1 MTEVQTVRGPVPADA
16 LGTVLMHE
24 HVFVLNEEI
33 RQNYPA
39 LWDEE
44 AQVAGAVARLQ
55 ALRDRGVDSIADPTV
70 LGLGRD
76 IRRVARVNEQ
86 VGLNI
91 IPATGLY
98 TYNDVPFFF
107 RFHGPGT
114 LLGGDEAM
122 VGMFTGDIT
131 TGIAGTSIKASFL
144 KCAIE
149 EALTPG
155 VERVL
160 RAVAEAHK
168 RTGVPIMVH
177 SSPAHGTG
185 LIAQQVLRSEGVDL
199 GQVLIAHSGDTADLG
214 YLHQL
219 IDGGSYLGMDRFGLD
234 ILLPTDQRVATV
246 AKLAAEGYADR
257 MVLAHDSSCHIDW
270 FPAGVREQV
279 APNWHYSFIQDTVL
293 PALREAGTSER
304 QITTMLVD
312 NPRRYFTEGRVS

>member
-1 MTEVQTVRGPVPADA
+1 MTEVQTVRGPVSASG

-39 LWDEE
+39 SWNEE
-44 AQVAGAVARLQ
+44 ERVADAVTRLQ
-55 ALRDRGVDSIADPTV
+55 ALKDRGVDTIADPTV

-76 IRRVARVNEQ
+76 IHRVARINEQ
-86 VGLNI
+86 VDLNI

-98 TYNDVPFFF
+98 TYNDVPLFF

-114 LLGGDEAM
+114 ILGGDEAM
-122 VGMFTGDIT
+122 VDMFVGDIT
-131 TGIAGTSIKASFL
+131 SGIAGTSIKAGFL

-149 EALTPG
+149 EELTPG
-155 VERVL
+155 VERIL
-160 RAVAEAHK
+160 SAVAEAHK

-177 SSPAHGTG
+177 TSAPHGTG
-185 LIAQQVLRSEGVDL
+185 LVAQQVLRGEGVDL
-199 GQVLIAHSGDTADLG
+199 GRVLMAHSGDTADLD
-214 YLHQL
+214 YLRRL
-219 IDGGSYLGMDRFGLD
+219 IDGGSYIGMDRFGLD

-257 MVLAHDSSCHIDW
+257 MMLAHDASCHIDW
-270 FPAGVREQV
+270 FPPGVREQM
-279 APNWHYSFIQDTVL
+279 APNWHYAFIHDTVL
-293 PALREAGTSER
+293 PALREAGTDEQ

-312 NPRRYFTEGRVS
+312 NPRSYFTAGRN

>member
-1 MTEVQTVRGPVPADA
+1 MAEVQTVRGPVSAGE
-16 LGTVLMHE
+16 LGTVLIHE

-44 AQVAGAVARLQ
+44 QRVADAVARLQ
-55 ALRDRGVDSIADPTV
+55 ALKDRGVDTIADPTV

-76 IRRVARVNEQ
+76 IHRVARINEQ
-86 VGLNI
+86 VELNI

-114 LLGGDEAM
+114 MLGGDEAM

-131 TGIAGTSIKASFL
+131 SGIAGTSIKAGFL

-149 EALTPG
+149 EELTPG

-160 RAVAEAHK
+160 KAVAEAHK

-177 SSPAHGTG
+177 TSAPHRTG
-185 LIAQQVLRSEGVDL
+185 LAAQQVLRGEGVDL
-199 GQVLIAHSGDTADLG
+199 GRVQLAHSGDTADLD

-219 IDGGSYLGMDRFGLD
+219 IDGGSYIGMDRFGLD
-234 ILLPTDQRVATV
+234 ILLPTDQRVAAI

-257 MVLAHDSSCHIDW
+257 MMLAHDASCHIDW

-279 APNWHYSFIQDTVL
+279 APNWHYTFIQDTVL
-293 PALREAGTSER
+293 PALREAGTTEQ
-304 QITTMLVD
+304 QIATMLVG
-312 NPRRYFTEGRVS
+312 NPQRYFTAGRS

>member
-1 MTEVQTVRGPVPADA
+1 MEDVQTVRGPVPASG

-55 ALRDRGVDSIADPTV
+55 ALKERGVDTIADPTV

-76 IRRVARVNEQ
+76 IRRVARINEQ

-98 TYNDVPFFF
+98 TYHDLPFFF
-107 RFHGPGT
+107 QFHGPGT
-114 LLGGDEAM
+114 PLGGDDAM
-122 VGMFTGDIT
+122 VAMFTGDIT
-131 TGIAGTSIKASFL
+131 TGIAGTPIKAGFL

-149 EALTPG
+149 QELSPG
-155 VERVL
+155 VDRVL
-160 RAVAEAHK
+160 KAVAETHQ
-168 RTGVPIMVH
+168 RTGAPIMVH
-177 SSPAHGTG
+177 SSPAHRSG
-185 LIAQQVLRSEGVDL
+185 LVAQQVLRDQGVDL

-219 IDGGSYLGMDRFGLD
+219 IDAGSYLGMDRFGLD
-234 ILLPTDQRVATV
+234 VLLPTDQRVATV

-257 MVLAHDSSCHIDW
+257 MVLGHDSSCHIDW
-270 FPAGVREQV
+270 FPAGVRELF
-279 APNWHYSFIQDTVL
+279 APDWHYEFIHDTVL
-293 PALREAGTSER
+293 PALLAAGTS
-304 QITTMLVD
+304 QQQLSTMLVD
-312 NPRRYFTEGRVS
+312 NPRRYFTAGRG